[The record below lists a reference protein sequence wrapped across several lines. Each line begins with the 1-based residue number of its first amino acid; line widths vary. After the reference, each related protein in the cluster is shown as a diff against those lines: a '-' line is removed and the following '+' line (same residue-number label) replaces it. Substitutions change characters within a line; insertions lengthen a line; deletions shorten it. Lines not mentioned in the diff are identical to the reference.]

1 MATAYKILG
10 QKQPSTSYETLY
22 KAPESPVSQFATRNI
37 TVASVTNITVCNFSL
52 TANRDYYIRV
62 VPSGETPSDK
72 HLLVNGREV
81 QTNDT
86 HFLPMKILLGEGDEV
101 QVKLNS
107 AAVVAFSAFGFEM
120 Y

>member
-1 MATAYKILG
+1 
-10 QKQPSTSYETLY
+10 LY
-22 KAPESPVSQFATRNI
+22 RAPTRPASQFATRDI

-52 TANRDYYIRV
+52 TVNRDYYIRV
-62 VPSGETPSDK
+62 VPNGETPSDK
-72 HLLVNGREV
+72 HLLVSGKEI
-81 QTNDT
+81 QTTDT

-107 AAVVAFSAFGFEM
+107 AAVVAFSAFGFET